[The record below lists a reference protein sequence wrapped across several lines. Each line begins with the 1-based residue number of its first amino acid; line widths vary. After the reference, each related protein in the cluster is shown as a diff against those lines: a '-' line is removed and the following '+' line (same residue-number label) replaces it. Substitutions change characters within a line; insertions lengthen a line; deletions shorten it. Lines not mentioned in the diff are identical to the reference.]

1 MGGLA
6 QSGGFSIEAAPLAA
20 IRSEFAAEAVDERA
34 VKDEIGSTWREAGY
48 LLDPHSAIAVRAA
61 RRQLERNPRTPIVAL
76 ATAHPAKFPDAVE
89 AATGLR
95 PPLPPHLADL
105 MGRPER
111 ISVLPNEAGAIE
123 AFIRREARAVRGAA
137 A

>member
-1 MGGLA
+1 
-6 QSGGFSIEAAPLAA
+6 
-20 IRSEFAAEAVDERA
+20 VDETS
-34 VKDEIGSTWREAGY
+34 VKDEIGSTWRQAGY

-61 RRQLERNPRTPIVAL
+61 RGQLRQDPRIPVVAL

-111 ISVLPNEAGAIE
+111 ISVLPNDAAAVQ